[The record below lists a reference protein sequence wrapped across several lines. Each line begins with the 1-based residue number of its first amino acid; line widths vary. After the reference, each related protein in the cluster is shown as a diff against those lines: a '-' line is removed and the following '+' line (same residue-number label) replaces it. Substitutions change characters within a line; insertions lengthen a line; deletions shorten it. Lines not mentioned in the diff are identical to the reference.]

1 MFYDYLT
8 LSSISV
14 RRAVVDDAGGILAC
28 LAEAFAPFRDDY
40 AAAAFAD
47 TTLDGDSI
55 HERLRSMTV
64 FVAVEADFVI
74 GTIACGVLENG
85 DGHLRG
91 MAVVPKRQGCGVAR
105 MLIEAAEREL
115 AARGVRR
122 ITLDTTAP
130 LARAARFYASCGYR
144 RTGAT
149 TDFFGM
155 PLIEFEKILAPV
167 QR

>member
-1 MFYDYLT
+1 
-8 LSSISV
+8 LSSIRI
-14 RRAVVDDAGGILAC
+14 RRAAAEDAGGILAC
-28 LAEAFAPFRDDY
+28 LAAAFAPFRADY
-40 AAAAFAD
+40 TPAAFAD
-47 TTLDGDSI
+47 TTLDAHSI
-55 HERLRSMTV
+55 HERLRSMSV
-64 FVAVEADFVI
+64 FVAVEADVVI
-74 GTIACGVLENG
+74 GTIACGILESG

-91 MAVVPKRQGCGVAR
+91 MAVVPKRQGRGVAG

-130 LARAARFYASCGYR
+130 LERAARFYRKCGYR

-155 PLIEFEKILAPV
+155 PLSEFEKILAPV